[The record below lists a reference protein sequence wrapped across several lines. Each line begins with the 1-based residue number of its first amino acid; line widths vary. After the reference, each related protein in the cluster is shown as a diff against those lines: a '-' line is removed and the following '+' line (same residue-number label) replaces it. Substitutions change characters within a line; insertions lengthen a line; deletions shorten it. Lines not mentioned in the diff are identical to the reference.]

1 MTGLR
6 YLTVEQ
12 VLFIHM
18 RLIAET
24 GGSPGLR
31 DLALLESAVAR
42 PRATFGGEDLY
53 PDLFVK
59 AAALFDS
66 LVRNHPF
73 VDGNKRVGITAAGLF
88 LRLNGQH
95 LTASNVELE
104 QFTLQVARSE
114 HDVEEITAWLRSYSD
129 ALPRA

>member
-1 MTGLR
+1 MIA

-24 GGSPGLR
+24 GGSAGVR
-31 DLALLESAVAR
+31 DLDLLASAVGR
-42 PRATFGGEDLY
+42 PRASFGGQDLY
-53 PDLFVK
+53 PDLYHK
-59 AAALFDS
+59 AAALLDS

-73 VDGNKRVGITAAGLF
+73 VDGNKRVGIAAAGLF
-88 LRLNGQH
+88 LRRNGLR
-95 LTASNVELE
+95 LTASNAELE

-114 HDVEEITAWLRSYSD
+114 ASMEQMVAWLKSHSMS
-129 ALPRA
+129 AA

>member
-1 MTGLR
+1 MTA

-24 GGSPGLR
+24 GGGAGVR
-31 DLALLESAVAR
+31 DLDLLASAVGR
-42 PRATFGGEDLY
+42 PQASFGSQDLY
-53 PDLFVK
+53 PDLHHK
-59 AAALFDS
+59 AAALLDS

-73 VDGNKRVGITAAGLF
+73 VDGNKRVGIAAAGLF
-88 LRLNGQH
+88 LLRNGLR
-95 LTASNVELE
+95 LTASNAELE

-114 HDVEEITAWLRSYSD
+114 ASLEQMVAWLKRNSIAAS
-129 ALPRA
+129 

>member
-1 MTGLR
+1 MTVFS

-24 GGSPGLR
+24 GGSLGLR

-42 PRATFGGEDLY
+42 PQATFGGEDLY
-53 PDLFVK
+53 PDLFTK
-59 AAALFDS
+59 AAALLDS
-66 LVRNHPF
+66 LIRNHPF

-88 LRLNGQH
+88 LRRNGQR
-95 LTASNVELE
+95 LTATNTELE
-104 QFTLQVARSE
+104 QFTLQAARSE
-114 HDVEEITAWLRSYSD
+114 LAVEEIAAWLRNHC
-129 ALPRA
+129 A